1 MNGVSMGA
9 TVGGIAAGASIV
21 HGTVQGTTSAYVGPY
36 VEIGQE
42 PGQTVGSVSLTSA
55 GTSALNSNA
64 QALSVGLA
72 SGSGA
77 VATADSSPTVTAY
90 VSGPAAIASSG
101 TVTVAAST
109 SKTATA
115 KADGLTVGALVGV
128 GIVDSTAETG
138 GQTSAYVGTGATLE
152 VGALLVQATAA
163 DTATATSAAT
173 AGGLIGDGDND
184 ASASVTS
191 GVSAYLGDNVFVDAA
206 GNVRVEAKASPE
218 VDATTTGVAAGGVAV
233 GGSLSDVTIDS
244 AVAAYIGAESVVQAG
259 GSVTISAMTRED
271 SPGGRGRYLL
281 RLLRGISRRLCRG
294 PGQPG
299 QS

>member
-77 VATADSSPTVTAY
+77 VA
-90 VSGPAAIASSG
+90 
-101 TVTVAAST
+101 
-109 SKTATA
+109 
-115 KADGLTVGALVGV
+115 
-128 GIVDSTAETG
+128 TAETG